1 MKLGLTLSGGGA
13 RGAYEAGVVRALAEE
28 NVKLHAVSGA
38 SIGALNGALVAASP
52 TLSEAADRL
61 EHLWKELGEI
71 ELLKEMIDI
80 KLIAA
85 AGARLIIP
93 SPIRFVAGYLYQ
105 LLVGKNEL
113 FAEFDNNGLLTN
125 KPLRDI
131 LNTWISDDALEA
143 GIPLHVSV
151 YEKYSTPQALLA
163 AISSV
168 SGYGDTP
175 HSRYRCLQDMPR
187 HLRRKALLA
196 SAALPFV
203 FASQQINGRQWID
216 GGLGDNL
223 GETGNTPTTPLIE
236 AGCNV
241 IIVTL
246 LQNGSFWNRSA
257 GHDAHAAAGGHGRN
271 RPGACGHGGRDA
283 ELHGVVCCCRLKIR
297 TAHGKAV
304 QPGADKARYRE
315 GGVDILGQHAVN
327 DPGQWKGVNLRDR
340 NRQGADDAHGVAYGL
355 GYGQCRHQKNLELA
369 ALGQSS
375 PSLFGG
381 LCARL

>member
-28 NVKLHAVSGA
+28 NLTLHAVSGA

-61 EHLWKELGEI
+61 EHLWKEVGKSG
-71 ELLKEMIDI
+71 LLKEMVDI

-93 SPIRFVAGYLYQ
+93 SEVRSVVGYLYQ
-105 LLVGKNEL
+105 LLVEKNEL
-113 FAEFDNNGLLTN
+113 FAEFDDNGLLTN

-143 GIPLHVSV
+143 GIPFYISV
-151 YEKYSTPQALLA
+151 YEKYNNIHALLA

-168 SGYGDTP
+168 SGAGDTP
-175 HSRYRCLQDMPR
+175 PSSYRCLQDMPR
-187 HLRRKALLA
+187 PLRRKALLA

-203 FASQQINGRQWID
+203 FAPQQIDGRQWID

-223 GETGNTPTTPLIE
+223 GETGNTPTEPLIE

-241 IIVTL
+241 IIVAL
-246 LQNGSFWNRSA
+246 LQNGSFWNRTRSPETTFLEIRPSERIPSSPKSLLDFSSQSISELYSMGYEDAARTLRQARGALEQAEA
-257 GHDAHAAAGGHGRN
+257 GIEAKRSLHATLAAGENSRA
-271 RPGACGHGGRDA
+271 ACDQA
-283 ELHGVVCCCRLKIR
+283 MERLK
-297 TAHGKAV
+297 K
-304 QPGADKARYRE
+304 
-315 GGVDILGQHAVN
+315 LHASALPDSRN
-327 DPGQWKGVNLRDR
+327 DN
-340 NRQGADDAHGVAYGL
+340 
-355 GYGQCRHQKNLELA
+355 
-369 ALGQSS
+369 
-375 PSLFGG
+375 
-381 LCARL
+381 

>member
-203 FASQQINGRQWID
+203 FASQQINGSEWID

-246 LQNGSFWNRSA
+246 LQNGSFWNRTRSPDTTFLEIRPSGRIPSGPMSLIDFSSQSISDLYSMGYEDAARTLRQTRGALEQAEA
-257 GHDAHAAAGGHGRN
+257 GIEAKRSLHATLAAGEDSRA
-271 RPGACGHGGRDA
+271 ACDQA
-283 ELHGVVCCCRLKIR
+283 MERLK
-297 TAHGKAV
+297 K
-304 QPGADKARYRE
+304 
-315 GGVDILGQHAVN
+315 LHASALPDSRN
-327 DPGQWKGVNLRDR
+327 D
-340 NRQGADDAHGVAYGL
+340 
-355 GYGQCRHQKNLELA
+355 
-369 ALGQSS
+369 S
-375 PSLFGG
+375 
-381 LCARL
+381 

>member
-1 MKLGLTLSGGGA
+1 MLKLGLTLSGGGA

-28 NVKLHAVSGA
+28 NVKLHAISGA

-71 ELLKEMIDI
+71 DLLGKMIDVN
-80 KLIAA
+80 LIGAI
-85 AGARLIIP
+85 GARLTLP
-93 SPIRFVAGYLYQ
+93 PELRYLFR
-105 LLVGKNEL
+105 LLMDDDL
-113 FAEFDNNGLLTN
+113 FAEFDDNGLFTN

-151 YEKYSTPQALLA
+151 YEKYTDTHALLA

-168 SGYGDTP
+168 SGAGDTP
-175 HSRYRCLQDMPR
+175 PSHFLCIQDMSRP
-187 HLRRKALLA
+187 LRRKALLA

-223 GETGNTPTTPLIE
+223 GETGNTPTTPLIGV
-236 AGCNV
+236 GCNV

-246 LQNGSFWNRSA
+246 LQNGSFWNRTRSPDTTFLEIRPSGRIPSGPMSLLDFSSQSISDLYSMGYEDAARTLRQTRGALEQAEA
-257 GHDAHAAAGGHGRN
+257 GIEAKRSLHATLAAGEDSRA
-271 RPGACGHGGRDA
+271 ACDQA
-283 ELHGVVCCCRLKIR
+283 MERLK
-297 TAHGKAV
+297 K
-304 QPGADKARYRE
+304 
-315 GGVDILGQHAVN
+315 LHASALPESRN
-327 DPGQWKGVNLRDR
+327 D
-340 NRQGADDAHGVAYGL
+340 
-355 GYGQCRHQKNLELA
+355 
-369 ALGQSS
+369 S
-375 PSLFGG
+375 
-381 LCARL
+381 

>member
-187 HLRRKALLA
+187 HLHCRCFDDAQQALRAFIDLIKAEQLECHAKKQIKITDQRK
-196 SAALPFV
+196 
-203 FASQQINGRQWID
+203 QYIKID
-216 GGLGDNL
+216 EEDERVIHQHRKGKHHGLD
-223 GETGNTPTTPLIE
+223 
-236 AGCNV
+236 
-241 IIVTL
+241 
-246 LQNGSFWNRSA
+246 
-257 GHDAHAAAGGHGRN
+257 H
-271 RPGACGHGGRDA
+271 
-283 ELHGVVCCCRLKIR
+283 
-297 TAHGKAV
+297 
-304 QPGADKARYRE
+304 
-315 GGVDILGQHAVN
+315 QHAQTGLQS
-327 DPGQWKGVNLRDR
+327 DHAFLR
-340 NRQGADDAHGVAYGL
+340 L
-355 GYGQCRHQKNLELA
+355 
-369 ALGQSS
+369 
-375 PSLFGG
+375 
-381 LCARL
+381 

>member
-1 MKLGLTLSGGGA
+1 MLKLGLTLSGGGA

-28 NVKLHAVSGA
+28 NVKLHAISGA

-71 ELLKEMIDI
+71 GLLGKMIDVN
-80 KLIAA
+80 LIGAI
-85 AGARLIIP
+85 GARLTLP
-93 SPIRFVAGYLYQ
+93 PELRYLFR
-105 LLVGKNEL
+105 LLVQDDDL
-113 FAEFDNNGLLTN
+113 FAEFNNDGLFTN

-131 LNTWISDDALEA
+131 LDDWISDDALEA

-151 YEKYSTPQALLA
+151 YEKYTDTHALLA
-163 AISSV
+163 AFSSV
-168 SGYGDTP
+168 SGAGDTP
-175 HSRYRCLQDMPR
+175 PSHFLCIQDMSR

-196 SAALPFV
+196 SAALPFL

-246 LQNGSFWNRSA
+246 LQNGSFWNRTRSPDTTFLEIRPSGRIPSGPMSLIDFSSQSISDLYSMGYEDAARTLRQTRGALEQAEA
-257 GHDAHAAAGGHGRN
+257 GIEAKRSLHATLAAGEDSRA
-271 RPGACGHGGRDA
+271 ACDQA
-283 ELHGVVCCCRLKIR
+283 MERLK
-297 TAHGKAV
+297 K
-304 QPGADKARYRE
+304 
-315 GGVDILGQHAVN
+315 LHASALPDSRN
-327 DPGQWKGVNLRDR
+327 D
-340 NRQGADDAHGVAYGL
+340 
-355 GYGQCRHQKNLELA
+355 
-369 ALGQSS
+369 S
-375 PSLFGG
+375 
-381 LCARL
+381 

>member
-28 NVKLHAVSGA
+28 NVKLHAISGA

-71 ELLKEMIDI
+71 DLLGKMIDVN
-80 KLIAA
+80 LIGAI
-85 AGARLIIP
+85 GARLTLP
-93 SPIRFVAGYLYQ
+93 PELRYLFR
-105 LLVGKNEL
+105 LLMDDDL
-113 FAEFDNNGLLTN
+113 FAEFDDNGLFTN

-151 YEKYSTPQALLA
+151 YEKYTDTHALLA

-168 SGYGDTP
+168 SGAGDTP
-175 HSRYRCLQDMPR
+175 PSHFLCIQDMSRP
-187 HLRRKALLA
+187 LRRKALLA

-246 LQNGSFWNRSA
+246 LQNGSFWNRTRSPDTTFLEIRPSGRIPSGPMSLIDFSSQSISDLYSMGYEDAARTLRQTRGALEQAEA
-257 GHDAHAAAGGHGRN
+257 GIEAKRSLHATLAAGEDSRA
-271 RPGACGHGGRDA
+271 ACDQA
-283 ELHGVVCCCRLKIR
+283 MERLK
-297 TAHGKAV
+297 K
-304 QPGADKARYRE
+304 
-315 GGVDILGQHAVN
+315 LHASALPESRN
-327 DPGQWKGVNLRDR
+327 D
-340 NRQGADDAHGVAYGL
+340 
-355 GYGQCRHQKNLELA
+355 
-369 ALGQSS
+369 S
-375 PSLFGG
+375 
-381 LCARL
+381 

>member
-1 MKLGLTLSGGGA
+1 MLKLGLTLSGGGA

-28 NVKLHAVSGA
+28 NVKLHAISGA

-71 ELLKEMIDI
+71 DLLGKMIDVN
-80 KLIAA
+80 LIGAI
-85 AGARLIIP
+85 GARLTLP
-93 SPIRFVAGYLYQ
+93 PELRYLFR
-105 LLVGKNEL
+105 LLMDDDL
-113 FAEFDNNGLLTN
+113 FAEFDDNGLFTN

-151 YEKYSTPQALLA
+151 YEKYTDTHALLA

-168 SGYGDTP
+168 SGAGDTP
-175 HSRYRCLQDMPR
+175 HSRYLCLQDMSRP
-187 HLRRKALLA
+187 LRRKALLA

-203 FASQQINGRQWID
+203 LASQQINGSEWID

-223 GETGNTPTTPLIE
+223 GETGNTPTEPLIE

-246 LQNGSFWNRSA
+246 LKNGSFWNRTRSPDTTFLEIRPSGRVPSDLMSLLDFSSQSISRLYAMGYEDAARTLRQTRGALEQAEA
-257 GHDAHAAAGGHGRN
+257 GIEAKRSLHATLAAGEDSRA
-271 RPGACGHGGRDA
+271 ACDQA
-283 ELHGVVCCCRLKIR
+283 MERLK
-297 TAHGKAV
+297 K
-304 QPGADKARYRE
+304 
-315 GGVDILGQHAVN
+315 LHASALPDSRN
-327 DPGQWKGVNLRDR
+327 D
-340 NRQGADDAHGVAYGL
+340 
-355 GYGQCRHQKNLELA
+355 
-369 ALGQSS
+369 S
-375 PSLFGG
+375 
-381 LCARL
+381 

>member
-28 NVKLHAVSGA
+28 NVKLHAISGA

-71 ELLKEMIDI
+71 DLLGKMIDVN
-80 KLIAA
+80 LIGAI
-85 AGARLIIP
+85 GARLTLP
-93 SPIRFVAGYLYQ
+93 PELRYLFR
-105 LLVGKNEL
+105 LLMDDDL
-113 FAEFDNNGLLTN
+113 FAEFDDNGLFTN

-151 YEKYSTPQALLA
+151 YEKYTDTHALLA

-168 SGYGDTP
+168 SGAGDTP
-175 HSRYRCLQDMPR
+175 PSHFLCIQDMSRP
-187 HLRRKALLA
+187 LRRKALLA

-216 GGLGDNL
+216 GGRGDNL

-246 LQNGSFWNRSA
+246 LQNGSFWNRTRSPDTTFLEIRPSGRIPSGPMSLIDFSSQSISDLYSMGYEDAARTLRQTRGALEQAEA
-257 GHDAHAAAGGHGRN
+257 GIEAKRSLHATLAAGEDSRA
-271 RPGACGHGGRDA
+271 ACDQA
-283 ELHGVVCCCRLKIR
+283 MERLK
-297 TAHGKAV
+297 K
-304 QPGADKARYRE
+304 
-315 GGVDILGQHAVN
+315 LHASALPDSRN
-327 DPGQWKGVNLRDR
+327 DN
-340 NRQGADDAHGVAYGL
+340 
-355 GYGQCRHQKNLELA
+355 
-369 ALGQSS
+369 
-375 PSLFGG
+375 
-381 LCARL
+381 